1 MNWRN
6 NHNQYKRSKLELN
19 HNIEENFPHNVPPE
33 LRWSFYCNYK
43 TNADGV
49 KNPTATFLWV
59 IAKTQEEAILEAEKQ
74 VKQISGGRLGFILRG
89 FIDGSGKE
97 SEKFQY
103 ITNDKLTEL
112 V

>member
-1 MNWRN
+1 MTWKNKY
-6 NHNQYKRSKLELN
+6 NQYKRDKLELTSADL
-19 HNIEENFPHNVPPE
+19 EKDFPRNVPPE

-49 KNPTATFLWV
+49 KHPTATFLWV
-59 IAKTQEEAILEAEKQ
+59 IAENIEQAIQEAEKQ
-74 VKQISGGRLGFILRG
+74 VKMIPGGRLGFILRG

-97 SEKFQY
+97 GEKFKY
-103 ITNDKLTEL
+103 IENDQP